1 MHLWLAISVFFRVL
15 FNGDTARRVQAA
27 LNGPAPT
34 AKPAETKPAAVEPKP
49 TPAQPAAKPKPV
61 RSEALTLL
69 ATLQREARLVDFLQE
84 KLDGYEDA
92 QIGAAVRDVHRDAA
106 KTLERLFAL
115 KPLNSEAEGA
125 TLEVAAGFDPA
136 RFQLT
141 GNVTGQ
147 PPFRGQMVHHGWEAT
162 RCDLPVWNGSEAAAK
177 IVAPTEVELK

>member
-1 MHLWLAISVFFRVL
+1 MRLWLAISVFFQVL
-15 FNGDTARRVQAA
+15 FSGETARRVQAA
-27 LNGPAPT
+27 LSGPAPT
-34 AKPAETKPAAVEPKP
+34 AKPAEAKPAAAEPKAA
-49 TPAQPAAKPKPV
+49 TPPPAAKPKPV

-92 QIGAAVRDVHRDAA
+92 QIGAAVRDVQRDAA

-115 KPLNSEAEGA
+115 KPLSSGSEGD
-125 TLEVAAGFDPA
+125 TLEVPAGFDSA

-147 PPFRGQMVHHGWEAT
+147 PPFRGQLVHHGWEAT

>member
-1 MHLWLAISVFFRVL
+1 MRLWLAISVFFQVL
-15 FNGDTARRVQAA
+15 FSGETARRVQAA
-27 LNGPAPT
+27 LSGQAPT
-34 AKPAETKPAAVEPKP
+34 AKPTEPKPAAVETKP
-49 TPAQPAAKPKPV
+49 TPSPAAKPKPV

-69 ATLQREARLVDFLQE
+69 ATLQREARLIDFLQE

-147 PPFRGQMVHHGWEAT
+147 PPFRGQMVHHGWVAT
-162 RCDLPVWNGSEAAAK
+162 RCDLPVWSGSEAAAK